1 MVLAVYAN
9 NAEVTELGRGQR
21 HDDSLIA
28 AVTDPAT
35 YALLALSAAVL
46 VAAA

>member
-1 MVLAVYAN
+1 MVLAVYVN
-9 NAEVTELGRGQR
+9 NADVSELCRGQR
-21 HDDSLIA
+21 HDDALVA
-28 AVTDPAT
+28 VVTDPAT